1 MAGSA
6 VDTTEVD
13 ALTDAEL
20 ITAVREGD
28 NAAYGTLFDRHR
40 AAAERLARQLVR
52 GPDADDLVAESFT
65 RVLVTLQQGKG
76 PDESF
81 RAYLLTAMRRFHIDR
96 IRAGARVRSTGDEAE
111 LDRTVDWVD
120 PAEMRF
126 ESGAA
131 AQAFAALPE
140 RWQTVLWHL
149 DVEGQKP
156 AEVAPL
162 LGMSANSVSA
172 LAYRAREGL
181 RQSYLQQHLGADQRD
196 ACRGTTEKLG
206 AYVRGG
212 LAARDTAKV
221 ESHLDECARCTGL
234 YLELREINGN
244 LAAWLAP
251 ALLGAAASGYLTA
264 GTTVGAV
271 GAAAVLKGAAGVVT
285 APFRALGPAGG
296 SAAAGVTV
304 VAVAA
309 GIAVATNGGSDPAPP
324 RSPATQAAPA
334 ATSPTSTTG
343 PEEPAP
349 TTATPSPTPTP
360 QRVSDRSGHDRPRR
374 ASSRACNDHTDAPT
388 HTDPYHAGPARGR
401 RCLGPPAG
409 SAASGRPHHDQPV
422 PGTRPGDAQV
432 RRPRRNGLTRLRRL
446 DLSRPDRAHRLH
458 RRSRQAAVTAGHRVV
473 PARVAEGER
482 GPRGLV
488 IFTPDRV

>member
-1 MAGSA
+1 MAGSV

-13 ALTDAEL
+13 APTDADL
-20 ITAVREGD
+20 ITAVRGGD
-28 NAAYGTLFDRHR
+28 NAAYGVLFDRHR

-162 LGMSANSVSA
+162 LGMSANSISA

-181 RQSYLQQHLGADQRD
+181 RQSYLQQHLGAEQRE
-196 ACRGTTEKLG
+196 ACRSTTEKLG

-212 LAARDTAKV
+212 LAARDTGKV
-221 ESHLDECARCTGL
+221 EAHLDECARCTGL

-251 ALLGAAASGYLTA
+251 ALLGAAATGYLTA
-264 GTTVGAV
+264 GTTAGAV
-271 GAAAVLKGAAGVVT
+271 GAAAVLKGAAGAIT

-309 GIAVATNGGSDPAPP
+309 GIAVAANHGSDPESS
-324 RSPATQAAPA
+324 SPSATQAAPA
-334 ATSPTSTTG
+334 ATAAPSSPASDTPS
-343 PEEPAP
+343 P
-349 TTATPSPTPTP
+349 TTATPTPTPIPTPSVSPTAPVTTVPVVPTAPAPTTPPAPRPTPTRTTP
-360 QRVSDRSGHDRPRR
+360 PSPTVADVSVRQLGPLRQDVRITISPYPGPVQVTLRYGGLGGTVSRVSDGWTCHDPIGPIV
-374 ASSRACNDHTDAPT
+374 CIG
-388 HTDPYHAGPARGR
+388 DPAEPLRLRVIALFL
-401 RCLGPPAG
+401 LGSPKVSVAPAG
-409 SAASGRPHHDQPV
+409 S
-422 PGTRPGDAQV
+422 
-432 RRPRRNGLTRLRRL
+432 
-446 DLSRPDRAHRLH
+446 
-458 RRSRQAAVTAGHRVV
+458 
-473 PARVAEGER
+473 
-482 GPRGLV
+482 
-488 IFTPDRV
+488 

>member
-360 QRVSDRSGHDRPRR
+360 SVSPTAPATTAPVVPPPEPATTTPTPRPTPTRTTPAPPAVADVSVHQLGPLRQDVRITISPYPGPVQVTLRYGGLGGTVSRVSDGWTCHDPIGPIV
-374 ASSRACNDHTDAPT
+374 CTG
-388 HTDPYHAGPARGR
+388 DPAKPLSLRVIALFL
-401 RCLGPPAG
+401 LGSPKV
-409 SAASGRPHHDQPV
+409 S
-422 PGTRPGDAQV
+422 
-432 RRPRRNGLTRLRRL
+432 
-446 DLSRPDRAHRLH
+446 
-458 RRSRQAAVTAGHRVV
+458 VV
-473 PARVAEGER
+473 PAAS
-482 GPRGLV
+482 
-488 IFTPDRV
+488 